1 MWPKTQLIDA
11 LVTLFLKNKASEFIK
26 KVIQLGNT
34 DYKIAAPSRGCVLK
48 VQKAEAQKEVSN
60 ICRSRSTDSSTFML
74 GNMKDIF
81 TNKIKEQVAKDGL
94 YPESVTSGC
103 SDKLAKAMLM
113 AVVMGEETGKLTNK
127 SLLVKGK
134 KKNSSRAFHFL
145 NVC

>member
-1 MWPKTQLIDA
+1 
-11 LVTLFLKNKASEFIK
+11 
-26 KVIQLGNT
+26 
-34 DYKIAAPSRGCVLK
+34 
-48 VQKAEAQKEVSN
+48 
-60 ICRSRSTDSSTFML
+60 ML

-127 SLLVKGK
+127 SLLVKRK
-134 KKNSSRAFHFL
+134 EKDFKQSVPFSQCML
-145 NVC
+145 ML